1 MMDEKL
7 KFILFKK
14 LLIFG
19 AQGVGKT
26 TLSSV
31 LLHDSF
37 KDEESSK
44 NGKYIFLFNIFIN
57 RC

>member
-19 AQGVGKT
+19 CQGVGKT
-26 TLSSV
+26 SLSSV
-31 LLHDSF
+31 LSF
-37 KDEESSK
+37 GTFKEEESSK
-44 NGKYIFLFNIFIN
+44 NGNYIFLFNIFIN